1 MEKYA
6 KKAKITVPTL
16 KVKRSFDK
24 RQALITL
31 AIITQLIAFLTPW
44 LWQKLAFAV
53 IMHPELRYRIY
64 PPPSIPEEAWVWSFM
79 AVIKTAWNEWQV
91 LLFLDYWFCSD
102 MLLRNS
108 LSPGIS
114 LLIFVFQ
121 SLTMISI
128 FLTIKKGGFSSRLKI
143 LAPLLLSIGVLFFCI
158 LGIRAPSLGSYLQ
171 SQPFIGFWFALLSSL
186 LFMLSFI
193 FYKRDTN

>member
-1 MEKYA
+1 MVL
-6 KKAKITVPTL
+6 AKICFCSNNASWAGIPDLPATL
-16 KVKRSFDK
+16 HSR
-24 RQALITL
+24 RGLGM
-31 AIITQLIAFLTPW
+31 
-44 LWQKLAFAV
+44 V
-53 IMHPELRYRIY
+53 IYGSNY
-64 PPPSIPEEAWVWSFM
+64 
-79 AVIKTAWNEWQV
+79 KTNWNEWQV

-108 LSPGIS
+108 LSSGIS

-143 LAPLLLSIGVLFFCI
+143 LAPFLLSIGVLFFCL
-158 LGIRAPSLGSYLQ
+158 LGIRAQSLSGFLQ